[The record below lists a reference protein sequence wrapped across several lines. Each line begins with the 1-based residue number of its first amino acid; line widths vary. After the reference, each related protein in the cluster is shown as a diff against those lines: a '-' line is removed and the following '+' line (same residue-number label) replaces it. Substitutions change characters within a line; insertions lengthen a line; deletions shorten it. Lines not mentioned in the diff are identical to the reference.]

1 MKKLRYKFTWNTE
14 EEIRKFR
21 HESQQMLSPIKVA
34 ARVETVI
41 FDDPVILTALTIVV
55 QEMRPAVRLKVL
67 LNTDRIPEAI

>member
-41 FDDPVILTALTIVV
+41 FDDPVVLTALTIVV